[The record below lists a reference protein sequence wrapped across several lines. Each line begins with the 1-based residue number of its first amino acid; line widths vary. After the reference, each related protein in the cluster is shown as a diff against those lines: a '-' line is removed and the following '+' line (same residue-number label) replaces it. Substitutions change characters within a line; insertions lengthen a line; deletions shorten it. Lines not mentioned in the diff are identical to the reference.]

1 MRRLT
6 ARSRFRAAQS
16 LIYLRFN
23 AASEGLFEQ
32 YPDLNRYQH
41 FLYCLSEMQEIRLSC
56 TEDSLMDAL
65 GLRMADFVL
74 HSIHSETGA
83 TNTSRTDAKSLVRT
97 WIHDE
102 GTHVEVVELARDVQ
116 YLTSPEDDA
125 QWYFLLSHML
135 SKGQERVLLQT
146 LSLLHQTAVFRELC
160 FGLIGS
166 EILQHVVKIQS
177 EGVEKAL
184 QVSSRLR

>member
-16 LIYLRFN
+16 LVYLRFN
-23 AASEGLFEQ
+23 AANEGLFES
-32 YPDLNRYQH
+32 YSDLNRYQQ

-56 TEDSLMDAL
+56 TEESLMDAL
-65 GLRMADFVL
+65 DYKLSDFVL
-74 HSIHSETGA
+74 LPTTTDGGKSSA
-83 TNTSRTDAKSLVRT
+83 RTDAKSLVRT

-116 YLTSPEDDA
+116 FITNKEDDA

-146 LSLLHQTAVFRELC
+146 LSLLHKTAVFRDLC
-160 FGLIGS
+160 FGLIGGQL
-166 EILQHVVKIQS
+166 LQRVVKIQT
-177 EGVEKAL
+177 EGVEKVL
-184 QVSSRLR
+184 QV